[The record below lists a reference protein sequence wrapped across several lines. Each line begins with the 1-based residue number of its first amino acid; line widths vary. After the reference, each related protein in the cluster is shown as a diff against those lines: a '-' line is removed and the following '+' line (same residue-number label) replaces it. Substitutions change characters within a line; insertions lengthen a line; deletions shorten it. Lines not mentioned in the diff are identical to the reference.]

1 VVGIGASAGGLEAFR
16 LLLKSLPPD
25 TGLAFVLV
33 QHLDPGHES
42 MLTSLLSKATQMPV
56 AEVKEGMR
64 AEPNHVY
71 IIPPNTTMGILNG
84 DLHLTARREP
94 GSRHMP
100 IDYFLRSLADD
111 QGSGAIGVILSGA
124 ATDGTLGLKAIKAE
138 GGITFAQDEKT
149 AKYDGMPRSA
159 IAAGCVD
166 FVLSPEKIAREL
178 ARIGRHPYLR
188 VSPAEPVPLPAENDD
203 DLRTLFLLL
212 RDATGVDFSYYKYST
227 LKRRIVRRMVLHKIA
242 RLSQYLRYLRE
253 NPSELRALYEDILIH
268 VTAFFREPE
277 TFQELKDTILPGLL
291 RARRAD
297 EPIRVYGRRGLLHRH
312 GPARVSRRSGGER
325 AHPALRHRYQ
335 RGGHRAG
342 ARRDVLGKQRRRSLS
357 GPPAPLLCE
366 REWGISDHEVP
377 ARGFLFWEN
386 RNQSVDSRIFSCP
399 WDENT
404 KSIPKNRPRL
414 IRSLTC
420 PRLTM
425 TGLSSEPKRSTR
437 RR

>member
-1 VVGIGASAGGLEAFR
+1 
-16 LLLKSLPPD
+16 
-25 TGLAFVLV
+25 
-33 QHLDPGHES
+33 

-188 VSPAEPVPLPAENDD
+188 VSPAEPVPLPAENDS

-242 RLSQYLRYLRE
+242 RLSQYLRHLRE
-253 NPSELRALYEDILIH
+253 NPGELRALYEDILIH

-277 TFQELKDTILPGLL
+277 TFQELKDTILPSLL
-291 RARRAD
+291 RSKPSG
-297 EPIRVYGRRGLLHRH
+297 EPIRVWIPGCSTGEEAYSIAMVLLEYLGDRGASVPIQLF
-312 GPARVSRRSGGER
+312 GTDISEAAIER
-325 AHPALRHRYQ
+325 A
-335 RGGHRAG
+335 RAG
-342 ARRDVLGKQRRRSLS
+342 TYSESSVAEVSPDRLRRFFLKGN
-357 GPPAPLLCE
+357 
-366 REWGISDHEVP
+366 DHEVP
-377 ARGFLFWEN
+377 AGNVYFCPAGSGQGSSLLSDGSDQLPERAYLHGTGAAQETDGHLSLRPKTHGGSYFGKIGINQRILGSFHAGGTKTQNLFEKTGG
-386 RNQSVDSRIFSCP
+386 DSS
-399 WDENT
+399 
-404 KSIPKNRPRL
+404 
-414 IRSLTC
+414 
-420 PRLTM
+420 
-425 TGLSSEPKRSTR
+425 GL
-437 RR
+437 

>member
-1 VVGIGASAGGLEAFR
+1 MARKKARTGTELGSRLAPAERERRREPASPEDGAVRGTAHPVVGIGASAGGLEAFR

-71 IIPPNTTMGILNG
+71 IIPPNSTLGILNG
-84 DLHLTARREP
+84 SLHLTARMKP

-100 IDYFLRSLADD
+100 IDHFLRSLAED
-111 QGSGAIGVILSGA
+111 QGSGAIGVILSGV

-188 VSPAEPVPLPAENDD
+188 VSPAEPVPLPAENDS

-212 RDATGVDFSYYKYST
+212 RSATGVDFSYYKYST
-227 LKRRIVRRMVLHKIA
+227 LERRIVRRMVLHKIA
-242 RLSQYLRYLRE
+242 RLSQYVRYLQE
-253 NPSELRALYEDILIH
+253 NPGELRALYEDILIH

-277 TFQELKDTILPGLL
+277 TFQELKDTILPNLL
-291 RARRAD
+291 RTRRAD
-297 EPIRVYGRRGLLHRH
+297 EPIRVWIPGCSTGEEAYSIAMVLLEYL
-312 GPARVSRRSGGER
+312 GDR
-325 AHPALRHRYQ
+325 AASVRIQLF
-335 RGGHRAG
+335 GT
-342 ARRDVLGKQRRRSLS
+342 D
-357 GPPAPLLCE
+357 
-366 REWGISDHEVP
+366 ISE
-377 ARGFLFWEN
+377 AA
-386 RNQSVDSRIFSCP
+386 I
-399 WDENT
+399 
-404 KSIPKNRPRL
+404 
-414 IRSLTC
+414 
-420 PRLTM
+420 
-425 TGLSSEPKRSTR
+425 
-437 RR
+437 